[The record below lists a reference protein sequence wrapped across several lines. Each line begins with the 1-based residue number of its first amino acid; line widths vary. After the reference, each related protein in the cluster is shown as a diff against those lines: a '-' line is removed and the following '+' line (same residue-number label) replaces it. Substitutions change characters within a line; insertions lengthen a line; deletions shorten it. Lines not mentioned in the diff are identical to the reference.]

1 MGALVKYMFMLLDA
15 AVNCFRLQNSVCC
28 FASEASFAKSYSF
41 EWVHFDEFVPSALLL
56 CTLVIFSD
64 KTSFTSCTRT
74 VHNGVGHFFIQL
86 KNNVVL
92 AKVKIRTFD
101 NIKQRYAGCYVFR
114 LCLHRSSSAVTDR
127 MTSDG
132 AEACYDAVASRTCA
146 HFADYVFISWCCDRC
161 PGWSSIM
168 VPASLHLFCY
178 LYVLFRTF

>member
-1 MGALVKYMFMLLDA
+1 MLPWTVFVYKIPCVASLLRP
-15 AVNCFRLQNSVCC
+15 VLQRATVLNG
-28 FASEASFAKSYSF
+28 
-41 EWVHFDEFVPSALLL
+41 
-56 CTLVIFSD
+56 CTLMNLSQAHCCYAPLSSSLD

-114 LCLHRSSSAVTDR
+114 LCLHQSSSAVTDR

>member
-1 MGALVKYMFMLLDA
+1 MFMLLDA
-15 AVNCFRLQNSVCC
+15 AVNCFCLQNSVCC
-28 FASEASFAKSYSF
+28 FVSEASFARSYSF

-56 CTLVIFSD
+56 CTLVIFSRQNFLHFMH
-64 KTSFTSCTRT
+64 SYCTQSRWS
-74 VHNGVGHFFIQL
+74 FFIQL

-146 HFADYVFISWCCDRC
+146 HFADYVFIS
-161 PGWSSIM
+161 
-168 VPASLHLFCY
+168 
-178 LYVLFRTF
+178 

>member
-1 MGALVKYMFMLLDA
+1 MLPWTVSVYKIPCVPSLLRPVLQELQFWMGALWWICPKRIVVMHPCHLLSTK
-15 AVNCFRLQNSVCC
+15 L
-28 FASEASFAKSYSF
+28 
-41 EWVHFDEFVPSALLL
+41 PSLHALVLY
-56 CTLVIFSD
+56 TIALVI
-64 KTSFTSCTRT
+64 
-74 VHNGVGHFFIQL
+74 FIQL

-178 LYVLFRTF
+178 LFICVCFVSYILVHISPV